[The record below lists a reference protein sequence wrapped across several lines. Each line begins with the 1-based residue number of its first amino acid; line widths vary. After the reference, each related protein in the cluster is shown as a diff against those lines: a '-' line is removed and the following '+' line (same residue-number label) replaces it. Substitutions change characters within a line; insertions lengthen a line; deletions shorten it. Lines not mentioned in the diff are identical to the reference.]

1 MHQTS
6 IEKDPMRELLEFPN
20 DDIEVRLLSKQ
31 CRTIAPIIPE
41 HGLVYLSQS
50 NQIDISIKVL

>member
-1 MHQTS
+1 MKALDYEDYVTQHQMS

-20 DDIEVRLLSKQ
+20 DDIEVKLLPKE

-41 HGLVYLSQS
+41 HG
-50 NQIDISIKVL
+50 